1 MLVDLPMHGHR
12 RFWEPLEGR
21 YFRYRRPELMR
32 AVCSRCAEPLT
43 FIAKP
48 VPMSEYDER
57 SGGWR
62 VLRGEICGTIAGRG
76 GCVQCVQI
84 VHSLQW
90 PEDAY
95 LKVQVPEG
103 VIWAWNESFLPVLLA
118 RIVGDKVAVR
128 QFAMKDRWLDYFVAR
143 IPKFALLTKNR
154 SRLVTGLSK
163 LGAAISPL

>member
-1 MLVDLPMHGHR
+1 
-12 RFWEPLEGR
+12 
-21 YFRYRRPELMR
+21 MR